1 MKTIFAA
8 IGALAILPTAAATEV
23 AVTYSDDFADELS
36 ENFGEREGETLT
48 EDIIEDL
55 DRAFNKAGVAPARV
69 DVVIVNAKPNRPT
82 FQQLSDRPGL
92 DPIRSISL
100 GGMTLEGTAYDADG
114 NVLAT
119 QEYGWFEN
127 SIQDVIGSGTWTD
140 ANRASRRFAKK
151 FAEQLSDS

>member
-23 AVTYSDDFADELS
+23 AVTYSDDFAEELTD
-36 ENFGEREGETLT
+36 NYGEREGETLT

-55 DRAFNKAGVAPARV
+55 EFAFTKAGVSPARV
-69 DVVIVNAKPNRPT
+69 DVTIVDAKPNRPT
-82 FQQLSDRPGL
+82 FEQLSDRPGL
-92 DPIRSISL
+92 DAIRSISI
-100 GGMTLEGTAYDADG
+100 GGMELSGTAYDADG

-119 QEYGWFEN
+119 QDYEWFETN
-127 SIQDVIGSGTWTD
+127 IRNTVGSGTWTD

-151 FAEQLSDS
+151 FAKQLTDS

>member
-8 IGALAILPTAAATEV
+8 IGALAILPTTVATEV
-23 AVTYSDDFADELS
+23 AVTYSEDFAEELS

-48 EDIIEDL
+48 EEIIEDL
-55 DRAFNKAGVAPARV
+55 DRAFDKAGVAPARV
-69 DVVIVNAKPNRPT
+69 DVLIVNAKPNRPT
-82 FQQLSDRPGL
+82 FQQMSDRPGL

-100 GGMTLEGTAYDADG
+100 GGMKLEGTAYDADG
-114 NVLAT
+114 NILAT

-151 FAEQLSDS
+151 FAAQLSDS

>member
-23 AVTYSDDFADELS
+23 AVTYSDDFAEELS

-55 DRAFNKAGVAPARV
+55 DSAFEKAGVSPARV
-69 DVVIVNAKPNRPT
+69 DVVIVDAKPNRPT

-92 DPIRSISL
+92 DSFRSISL
-100 GGMTLEGTAYDADG
+100 GGMELTGTAYDADG

-127 SIQDVIGSGTWTD
+127 NIRDVIGSGTWTD

-151 FAEQLSDS
+151 FAEQLTDS

>member
-23 AVTYSDDFADELS
+23 AVTYSDDFAEELS
-36 ENFGEREGETLT
+36 DNYGEREGETLT
-48 EDIIEDL
+48 EEIIEDL
-55 DRAFNKAGVAPARV
+55 DRAFDKAGVAPARV

-92 DPIRSISL
+92 DAFRSISL
-100 GGMTLEGTAYDADG
+100 GGMELTGTAYDADG

-119 QEYGWFEN
+119 QEYEWFEN
-127 SIQDVIGSGTWTD
+127 RIEDSVGAATWSD
-140 ANRASRRFAKK
+140 ANRASSRFAKK
-151 FAEQLSDS
+151 LAKQLNDS

>member
-23 AVTYSDDFADELS
+23 AVTYSDDFAEELAD
-36 ENFGEREGETLT
+36 NYGEREGETLT
-48 EDIIEDL
+48 EDIIDDL
-55 DRAFNKAGVAPARV
+55 DHAFSRAGVAPARV

-82 FQQLSDRPGL
+82 LEQLSDRPGL
-92 DPIRSISL
+92 DAFRSISL
-100 GGMTLEGTAYDADG
+100 GGMELTGTAYDADG

-119 QEYGWFEN
+119 QEYEWFEN
-127 SIQDVIGSGTWTD
+127 NIRDAVGSATWTD

-151 FAEQLSDS
+151 LANQLTDS